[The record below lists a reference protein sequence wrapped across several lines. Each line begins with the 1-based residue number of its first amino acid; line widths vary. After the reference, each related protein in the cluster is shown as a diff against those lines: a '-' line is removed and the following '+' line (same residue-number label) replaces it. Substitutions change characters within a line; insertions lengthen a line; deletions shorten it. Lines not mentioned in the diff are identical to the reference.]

1 MAGYLER
8 SMPNH
13 SLYLDPSKRVRE
25 VKTGVSPIF
34 STAAATPAII
44 SSPPPGLS
52 QK

>member
-1 MAGYLER
+1 M
-8 SMPNH
+8 
-13 SLYLDPSKRVRE
+13 RE

-34 STAAATPAII
+34 STAAAMLAIT